1 MRSSPVAPS
10 AQRVLCICARA
21 LALLLIA
28 LLSGAATFAY
38 SVLTHEAIVDLVWTD
53 KFRPLLLQRF
63 PDLSED
69 QLTEAHS
76 YAYGGAVI
84 QDLGYYPFGS
94 TEFSDLVHY
103 VRSGD
108 FVLELIRQS
117 RDPDEYAFALG
128 ALAHYASDIA
138 GHPAVNQAVAIEYPK
153 LRAKYGK
160 SVKYAQ
166 DKTAHLKT
174 EFGFDMVQVAKSRY
188 APQQYHDFI
197 GFQVSKS
204 LLERVFPAV
213 YGVELQD
220 VLPREDLAVGSYRF
234 SVSRLIPEMTQV
246 ALQTHKKDMMR
257 ESPTFAKRK
266 FLYRLSRSDYER
278 EWGKDYTKPGFGT
291 RVLSSLMRYMPK
303 IGPFKS
309 LAFNNPTAQTED
321 MYFKSINTTV
331 DDYRVFLQ
339 QAGAGSLRLPN
350 CDLDSGQLT
359 KAAEYTLADQTFAK
373 LLSQLAAR
381 KFDLT
386 TPELRDSL
394 LNFYADLSVP
404 IVTKKDAT
412 QWQAVLTSL
421 DQLKSAT
428 PIPPVAVGAAQ
439 HTPSLPV
446 AVTPLANRSSD
457 PAVQKVQ

>member
-1 MRSSPVAPS
+1 
-10 AQRVLCICARA
+10 
-21 LALLLIA
+21 
-28 LLSGAATFAY
+28 
-38 SVLTHEAIVDLVWTD
+38 
-53 KFRPLLLQRF
+53 
-63 PDLSED
+63 
-69 QLTEAHS
+69 
-76 YAYGGAVI
+76 
-84 QDLGYYPFGS
+84 
-94 TEFSDLVHY
+94 
-103 VRSGD
+103 
-108 FVLELIRQS
+108 
-117 RDPDEYAFALG
+117 
-128 ALAHYASDIA
+128 
-138 GHPAVNQAVAIEYPK
+138 
-153 LRAKYGK
+153 
-160 SVKYAQ
+160 
-166 DKTAHLKT
+166 
-174 EFGFDMVQVAKSRY
+174 
-188 APQQYHDFI
+188 
-197 GFQVSKS
+197 
-204 LLERVFPAV
+204 
-213 YGVELQD
+213 
-220 VLPREDLAVGSYRF
+220 
-234 SVSRLIPEMTQV
+234 
-246 ALQTHKKDMMR
+246 
-257 ESPTFAKRK
+257 
-266 FLYRLSRSDYER
+266 
-278 EWGKDYTKPGFGT
+278 
-291 RVLSSLMRYMPK
+291 MRYMPK

-404 IVTKKDAT
+404 IDTKKDAT

-446 AVTPLANRSSD
+446 AVTPLADRSSD